1 MLRYKTWAGKSKAAV
16 GNHYCCRECLDIH
29 LLKAHRAVANPLLGL
44 VPCADDTRQEW
55 VINSYSTAHPILR
68 WLSSKLAVWLAE
80 NLGQELNSSQTWEEV
95 DDGGV
100 EHDPCEQ
107 HLVIS
112 GPNSRHLRSQDCWCY
127 SMGVQAEQRK
137 PQEGRRLAV
146 IHSIWMGIVSRERTP
161 R

>member
-1 MLRYKTWAGKSKAAV
+1 MKYIHNAQMLRYKTWAGKSKAAV

-80 NLGQELNSSQTWEEV
+80 NLGQELSIQARLGDKWTLEELNMI
-95 DDGGV
+95 
-100 EHDPCEQ
+100 
-107 HLVIS
+107 LVNNLVAS
-112 GPNSRHLRSQDCWCY
+112 GPNGWHF
-127 SMGVQAEQRK
+127 
-137 PQEGRRLAV
+137 
-146 IHSIWMGIVSRERTP
+146 RTF
-161 R
+161 